1 MSHDPAHE
9 PYHYD
14 HHGMSLEP
22 MYSHGGV
29 SSFHMQMQ
37 QQQAASYHGAMTSNG
52 NTSTTNP
59 NNQYALKRKAPASP
73 PYTAEPV
80 VAAPTSA
87 PLSGGPQSQ
96 RTCDVCKYPDPILT
110 VPECGHTFHSRCV
123 GIWPMLTC
131 PYCQGDVAKIAVV
144 PVDMSSKP
152 TQRSGKWTKQEEKF
166 VNMIVD
172 EFDHGTFPLAN
183 GTPVRLVLA
192 KLLNCSPMRLSK
204 KFQKNALGKRTYRV
218 PKTSNNGFRI
228 CFDTESHQARQIE
241 FSAAE
246 SAFRQEVVMLQRKDN
261 ARQDG
266 FLELHDLRLAVI
278 QFWVSN
284 FLKFAMSVGQQVD
297 GLDTTEPKKKKQ
309 AMQKLREGM
318 FDQLLSWS
326 NPNAPESSATD
337 APPATNPNPSNTN
350 TNTNN
355 NTNNP
360 QNANASNNN
369 KSGHNGNGHS
379 SSNGAPP
386 AKKVTRRPDV
396 EHHPPPQSPWDT
408 PFMDSHSMK
417 HNQHNVAYGKPV
429 DLDLSNSSSSSTNMF
444 MSHMY
449 AKAPQASFRQQLD
462 KHDGGRYH
470 HRDAMPPLQPTYGG
484 PTGYDYKRRTP
495 TLTPL
500 SMRAGGP
507 RLPDS
512 IFDDHNGPSALDA
525 VLMNTPTNANSFRPP
540 TPGPPPSSHY
550 DPMEPIQ
557 QYPPTASWDQMLDDF
572 TGINTQLVD
581 PSLHAWSNIQLT

>member
-1 MSHDPAHE
+1 MSHDHE

-14 HHGMSLEP
+14 HHGLSLEA
-22 MYSHGGV
+22 YGGGAA
-29 SSFHMQMQ
+29 FQMQ
-37 QQQAASYHGAMTSNG
+37 PSASYAMAPSAAG
-52 NTSTTNP
+52 Q
-59 NNQYALKRKAPASP
+59 QYPSMKRKAPPSP
-73 PYTAEPV
+73 SYDAPAMPP
-80 VAAPTSA
+80 PTSA
-87 PLSGGPQSQ
+87 PTTSGNQP
-96 RTCDVCKYPDPILT
+96 TCDVCKYPDPILF

-131 PYCQGDVAKIAVV
+131 PYCQGDVAKVAVV
-144 PVDMSSKP
+144 QVDMTSKP

-326 NPNAPESSATD
+326 SNSANDDGPKATSGPRHPEGHEHGPTAPSASAGNKHGAHHSHHSHHGNPHGNSHGASHMNTGSGSNTSSASSG
-337 APPATNPNPSNTN
+337 PNPW
-350 TNTNN
+350 
-355 NTNNP
+355 
-360 QNANASNNN
+360 
-369 KSGHNGNGHS
+369 
-379 SSNGAPP
+379 
-386 AKKVTRRPDV
+386 
-396 EHHPPPQSPWDT
+396 ET
-408 PFMDSHSMK
+408 PFMDKGHDGG
-417 HNQHNVAYGKPV
+417 YDKPEMF
-429 DLDLSNSSSSSTNMF
+429 LNS
-444 MSHMY
+444 MY
-449 AKAPQASFRQQLD
+449 AAKDAYKPPAAGASFRQQLD
-462 KHDGGRYH
+462 KHDGARY
-470 HRDAMPPLQPTYGG
+470 RDAMPPLQPTYGG
-484 PTGYDYKRRTP
+484 GGFDYKRRTP

-512 IFDDHNGPSALDA
+512 IFDDHGVSSSAALDA
-525 VLMNTPTNANSFRPP
+525 VLMNTPTNSAGFRPP
-540 TPGPPPSSHY
+540 TPHQAAPQHY

-581 PSLHAWSNIQLT
+581 PNLHAWSNIQLT

>member
-1 MSHDPAHE
+1 MSHDPSGHE
-9 PYHYD
+9 PYHYS
-14 HHGMSLEP
+14 HHGMLDLNPS
-22 MYSHGGV
+22 YNA
-29 SSFHMQMQ
+29 SFQMQMHQHHQ
-37 QQQAASYHGAMTSNG
+37 QQQQQQLPEPTPYQPMQMH
-52 NTSTTNP
+52 
-59 NNQYALKRKAPASP
+59 NNHKRKAPTSP
-73 PYTAEPV
+73 PSSYLDAVP
-80 VAAPTSA
+80 APNTTTTNTST
-87 PLSGGPQSQ
+87 SSQ
-96 RTCDVCKYPDPILT
+96 PTCDVCKYPDPILY

-123 GIWPMLTC
+123 GVWPMLTC
-131 PYCQGDVAKIAVV
+131 PYCQGNVAKVAVV
-144 PVDMSSKP
+144 QVDMTSKP

-166 VNMIVD
+166 VTMIVD

-326 NPNAPESSATD
+326 N
-337 APPATNPNPSNTN
+337 
-350 TNTNN
+350 NN
-355 NTNNP
+355 
-360 QNANASNNN
+360 S
-369 KSGHNGNGHS
+369 NGNEENVKPS
-379 SSNGAPP
+379 RPTMPEPTPAPNMM
-386 AKKVTRRPDV
+386 
-396 EHHPPPQSPWDT
+396 PPQHPNMGNNSPWDT
-408 PFMDSHSMK
+408 PFIKTNDSSDNQSNDSMFL
-417 HNQHNVAYGKPV
+417 NGPPMYGKPPAQG
-429 DLDLSNSSSSSTNMF
+429 S
-444 MSHMY
+444 
-449 AKAPQASFRQQLD
+449 SFRQQLD
-462 KHDGGRYH
+462 KHDGNNNNNNGVRY
-470 HRDAMPPLQPTYGG
+470 REAMPPLQPTYNA
-484 PTGYDYKRRTP
+484 PNVYDYKRRT
-495 TLTPL
+495 TSLTPL
-500 SMRAGGP
+500 SMRSGGT

-512 IFDDHNGPSALDA
+512 IFEDHANTPSSALDA
-525 VLMNTPTNANSFRPP
+525 VLMNTPTNMTYRQPMPNNQATN
-540 TPGPPPSSHY
+540 Y
-550 DPMEPIQ
+550 DPIQ
-557 QYPPTASWDQMLDDF
+557 QYPTNPSWDQMLDDF
-572 TGINTQLVD
+572 TGINTQLVVD
-581 PSLHAWSNIQLT
+581 PALHAWSNIQLT

>member
-22 MYSHGGV
+22 MYSHGGA

-37 QQQAASYHGAMTSNG
+37 QQQASSYHNAMASSSSN
-52 NTSTTNP
+52 NNANSNA

-326 NPNAPESSATD
+326 NPNAPEPSTVD
-337 APPATNPNPSNTN
+337 APSTSTNPNPTHNLNPTNSNAN
-350 TNTNN
+350 NAGNN
-355 NTNNP
+355 N
-360 QNANASNNN
+360 
-369 KSGHNGNGHS
+369 GHR
-379 SSNGAPP
+379 SNGAPP
-386 AKKVTRRPDV
+386 AKKVARRPDV
-396 EHHPPPQSPWDT
+396 EHQHQPPPSQSPWDT
-408 PFMDSHSMK
+408 PFMDSGMK
-417 HNQHNVAYGKPV
+417 HSQHNVEYGKP
-429 DLDLSNSSSSSTNMF
+429 DLDLTSTSSSNMF
-444 MSHMY
+444 MNTMY
-449 AKAPQASFRQQLD
+449 TKVPQASFRQQLD

-470 HRDAMPPLQPTYGG
+470 HREAMPPLQPTYGL
-484 PTGYDYKRRTP
+484 PNGYDYKRRTP

-525 VLMNTPTNANSFRPP
+525 VLMNTPTNASFRPP
-540 TPGPPPSSHY
+540 TPGQGPPPSSHY

-557 QYPPTASWDQMLDDF
+557 QYPPNASWDQMLDDF